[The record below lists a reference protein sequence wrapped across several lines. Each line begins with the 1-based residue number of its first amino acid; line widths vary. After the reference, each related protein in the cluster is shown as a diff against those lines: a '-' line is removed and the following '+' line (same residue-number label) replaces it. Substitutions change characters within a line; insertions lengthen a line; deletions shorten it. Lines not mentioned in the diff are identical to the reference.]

1 MNQTVIKDPK
11 TVRKIVEAERKRS
24 RLIDDKKLSSLKK
37 AEVGSPV
44 LILTPEGN
52 PSYWLV
58 PLLEKGFACGFVSVE
73 LSGRV
78 SRLGI
83 FGSAPE
89 DSSSW
94 IDGSFFEKPPPKMLF
109 EIEAKYLGLTI
120 SKPIFSYDANPSR
133 WAWRVEIRDKDQIRS
148 VVFMTP
154 GGWYERASETI
165 SPGSGNEL

>member
-1 MNQTVIKDPK
+1 MIKDPK
-11 TVRKIVEAERKRS
+11 AIRKIVEAERKRA
-24 RLIDDKKLSSLKK
+24 RLIDDKKLSSIKN

-44 LILTPEGN
+44 LIHTPEGD

-58 PLLEKGFACGFVSVE
+58 PLLEKGFACGFVSVQ

-94 IDGSFFEKPPPKMLF
+94 IDASFFEKPPPKMLF

-120 SKPIFSYDANPSR
+120 AEPIFSYDANPSR
-133 WAWRVEIRDKDQIRS
+133 WAWRVEILDKDEIRS
-148 VVFMTP
+148 VVFITP
-154 GGWYERASETI
+154 GGWYERALEQGKSER
-165 SPGSGNEL
+165 EE

>member
-1 MNQTVIKDPK
+1 MIKDPR
-11 TVRKIVEAERKRS
+11 TVRKIVETERKRA

-44 LILTPEGN
+44 LILTPEGD

-58 PLLEKGFACGFVSVE
+58 PLLEKSSVCGLVSVE

-83 FGSAPE
+83 LGSAPE

-94 IDGSFFEKPPPKMLF
+94 IDASFFEKPPPKMLF

-120 SKPIFSYDANPSR
+120 AEPIFSYDANPSR
-133 WAWRVEIRDKDQIRS
+133 WAWRVEIRDKDEIRS
-148 VVFMTP
+148 VVFITP
-154 GGWYERASETI
+154 GGWYERALEKIKSKHE
-165 SPGSGNEL
+165 EL